1 MKSFTGYSKST
12 GKHFGDQT
20 QPRFSVS
27 ICCREIIFA
36 LPSDKIT
43 DCLPDQGDE
52 IVKGKE
58 SIALKV
64 YDPTGGLIYNKRV
77 TPTYGNCFPTFTYS
91 LEAEIQLGYDFT
103 DFQKLRGHHYTLC
116 ICIWESMVPQC
127 FQ

>member
-1 MKSFTGYSKST
+1 MKSFTSYLKST
-12 GKHFGDQT
+12 GKQFGDQT
-20 QPRFSVS
+20 QPRFSVL

-77 TPTYGNCFPTFTYS
+77 TPTYGNCFPTLYFQGLYFH
-91 LEAEIQLGYDFT
+91 QLIGNRDSI
-103 DFQKLRGHHYTLC
+103 GLC
-116 ICIWESMVPQC
+116 FHRFAKVKRS
-127 FQ
+127 